1 MNAKVKQTKTK
12 IHKFTP
18 MPLKTPLVGYK
29 SWQCF
34 ACISR
39 DMWFDFTSNRKHWMA
54 RIISNDIR
62 LLAIAHGAVFSGFS
76 DNINILSDT

>member
-29 SWQCF
+29 SWQSF
-34 ACISR
+34 AYISR
-39 DMWFDFTSNRKHWMA
+39 AMPFGFTSNRKHWIA
-54 RIISNDIR
+54 TIISNDIR
-62 LLAIAHGAVFSGFS
+62 LAHGAVFSGFS